1 MAAKV
6 VMVAVP
12 TVLGIASIRVKTR
25 NQVPADGLVSREGLS
40 IYAPLPESAP
50 ARFFP
55 ESPGG
60 IERGLT
66 TAREGVLPLVQAVK
80 GACVSVKR
88 GWVHLYHVGEDA
100 YYYLTDPPPGF
111 LPRLGTITMAG
122 LLGMFLAR
130 KGSRFK
136 RLVVPVGLIGAGAS
150 VCYPAQAVAVLKVT
164 GKSTYSAAQWSSSAL
179 SSLLSTSKPAAAGE
193 TPHTQAA
200 TGPSPESV
208 LTEEASASSSTP
220 DSSSQSAAV
229 LEKEAGSSE
238 SVSVS
243 DEPVVAVTPE
253 EEPLVTHLAASQALP
268 ETSSGVSGSL
278 AASIPVQT
286 ETYPPCEEAAPV
298 GNEGGS
304 DGTGPAGQAS
314 TDTRPAEPTV
324 SVEPETVPDPSAEEF
339 VLLSE
344 DPSSPETSDMPTVPS
359 EPEPESTDLGSVPG
373 EGTPPPPAQQPAA
386 ENSKEG
392 SGYKPNPALMDF
404 GQSSPEDEDL
414 YSTRS

>member
-1 MAAKV
+1 MRKMV

-268 ETSSGVSGSL
+268 ETSSGVS
-278 AASIPVQT
+278 VQT

-392 SGYKPNPALMDF
+392 S
-404 GQSSPEDEDL
+404 E
-414 YSTRS
+414 

>member
-6 VMVAVP
+6 VMVAIP
-12 TVLGIASIRVKTR
+12 TVLGIASIRVNTR
-25 NQVPADGLVSREGLS
+25 NQIPADGLVSTEGLS
-40 IYAPLPESAP
+40 IYTPLPESAP

-60 IERGLT
+60 IERGIT

-100 YYYLTDPPPGF
+100 YYYLIDPPPGF

-164 GKSTYSAAQWSSSAL
+164 GKSAYTAAQWSSSAL

-193 TPHTQAA
+193 TSHTQAA

-253 EEPLVTHLAASQALP
+253 EEPMVTLLAASQAPP
-268 ETSSGVSGSL
+268 ETSSGVS
-278 AASIPVQT
+278 VQT
-286 ETYPPCEEAAPV
+286 ETCPPCEEAAPV

-324 SVEPETVPDPSAEEF
+324 SVEPETVPDPSASAVSAEEF
-339 VLLSE
+339 VPLSE

>member
-1 MAAKV
+1 MRKMV

-268 ETSSGVSGSL
+268 ETSSGVS
-278 AASIPVQT
+278 VQT

>member
-253 EEPLVTHLAASQALP
+253 EEPLVTLLAASQAPP
-268 ETSSGVSGSL
+268 ETSSGVS
-278 AASIPVQT
+278 VQT

-339 VLLSE
+339 VPLSE

>member
-268 ETSSGVSGSL
+268 ETSSGVS
-278 AASIPVQT
+278 VQT

-339 VLLSE
+339 VPLSE

>member
-268 ETSSGVSGSL
+268 ETSSGVS
-278 AASIPVQT
+278 VQT

>member
-12 TVLGIASIRVKTR
+12 TVLGIASIRVKTT
-25 NQVPADGLVSREGLS
+25 NQIPADGLVSREGLS

-193 TPHTQAA
+193 TSHTQAA
-200 TGPSPESV
+200 TGPSPGSV
-208 LTEEASASSSTP
+208 LTEDASASSSAP

-253 EEPLVTHLAASQALP
+253 EEPLVTLLAASQAPP
-268 ETSSGVSGSL
+268 ETSSGVS
-278 AASIPVQT
+278 VQT

-324 SVEPETVPDPSAEEF
+324 SVEPETVPDPSASAVSAEEF
-339 VLLSE
+339 VPLSE
-344 DPSSPETSDMPTVPS
+344 DPSSPKTSDMPTVPS

-386 ENSKEG
+386 ENSTEG